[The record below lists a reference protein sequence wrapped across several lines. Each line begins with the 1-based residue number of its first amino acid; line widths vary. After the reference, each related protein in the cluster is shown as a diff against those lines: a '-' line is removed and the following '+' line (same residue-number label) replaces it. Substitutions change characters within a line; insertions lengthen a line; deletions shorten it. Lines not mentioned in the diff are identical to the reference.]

1 MGQGGG
7 FGGVGFSR
15 MQHQRM
21 VRIAVVIAFCCMCAL
36 AIGVPLMSK
45 PAAVVSV
52 PVGPTPIPLTT
63 VWMPMQRISAGTL
76 LTPLMFKK
84 ETLSELSL
92 SALGGRPVQAEMELA
107 GRYARTLI
115 MPGRPVMVDQLMD
128 TPESLITRKI
138 RPGYRAVTVELT
150 RVSGIE
156 GWGVPGTRVDVM
168 WVSSAD
174 AKEQFVTTI
183 VRGAQILSVAGKTE
197 LQNANQVAPAVLAGR
212 GASSLPSV
220 GAMSP
225 NQEKVFTVTL
235 LVTPEDGQK
244 IFLASRSGELSL
256 MLHGDFDGPQDISG
270 GAPFTTKRLSE
281 GLSNSAQKSERVEGM
296 AKARREDGSVE
307 EWSVIEGRVWRWDQG
322 PDAASGQQ

>member
-1 MGQGGG
+1 
-7 FGGVGFSR
+7 
-15 MQHQRM
+15 
-21 VRIAVVIAFCCMCAL
+21 
-36 AIGVPLMSK
+36 MSK
-45 PAAVVSV
+45 PAVVA
-52 PVGPTPIPLTT
+52 PVSLAPTPIPVAS
-63 VWMPMQRISAGTL
+63 VWMPTQRISAGTL

-84 ETLSELSL
+84 ETLSELSM
-92 SALGGRPVQAEMELA
+92 SALGGRPVQSETELA

-197 LQNANQVAPAVLAGR
+197 LQNANQLAPAVLAGR
-212 GASSLPSV
+212 GAPSLPSL
-220 GAMSP
+220 GAISP

-256 MLHGDFDGPQDISG
+256 MLHGDFDGPQEISSG
-270 GAPFTTKRLSE
+270 TPFTTKRLSE
-281 GLSNSAQKSERVEGM
+281 GLSNPTQNNERVEGV
-296 AKARREDGSVE
+296 AKARRQDGSIE
-307 EWSVIEGRVWRWDQG
+307 EWSVIEGRVWRWNQG
-322 PDAASGQQ
+322 QDASSGQP

>member
-1 MGQGGG
+1 
-7 FGGVGFSR
+7 
-15 MQHQRM
+15 
-21 VRIAVVIAFCCMCAL
+21 
-36 AIGVPLMSK
+36 MSK

-52 PVGPTPIPLTT
+52 PAGPTPIPLVD
-63 VWMPMQRISAGTL
+63 VWMPSQRISAGTL

-92 SALGGRPVQAEMELA
+92 SALGGRPVQSEMELA

-174 AKEQFVTTI
+174 AQEQFVTTI

-212 GASSLPSV
+212 GAPSLPSV

-225 NQEKVFTVTL
+225 NQEKIFTVTL

-270 GAPFTTKRLSE
+270 TTPFTTKRLSE
-281 GLSNSAQKSERVEGM
+281 GLFNPAQKNERVEGM

>member
-1 MGQGGG
+1 
-7 FGGVGFSR
+7 
-15 MQHQRM
+15 MQHQRA

-45 PAAVVSV
+45 PAVVASVSV
-52 PVGPTPIPLTT
+52 APTPIPLIS
-63 VWMPMQRISAGTL
+63 VWMPTQRISAGTL

-84 ETLSELSL
+84 ETLSEVSL
-92 SALGGRPVQAEMELA
+92 SALGGRPVQSEMELA
-107 GRYARTLI
+107 GRYARSLI

-183 VRGAQILSVAGKTE
+183 VKGAQILSVAGKTE

-212 GASSLPSV
+212 GSQQSLPSL
-220 GAMSP
+220 GAISP
-225 NQEKVFTVTL
+225 NQEKVFTVSL

-281 GLSNSAQKSERVEGM
+281 GLSSATEKGERVEGI
-296 AKARREDGSVE
+296 AKARRQDGSFE

-322 PDAASGQQ
+322 PETSSGQP